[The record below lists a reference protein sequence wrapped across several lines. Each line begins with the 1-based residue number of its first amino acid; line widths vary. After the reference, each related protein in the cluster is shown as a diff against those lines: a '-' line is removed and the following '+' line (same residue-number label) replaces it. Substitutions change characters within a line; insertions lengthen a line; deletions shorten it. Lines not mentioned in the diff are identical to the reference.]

1 MRQCIPLLFLLA
13 LSSACTPHGG
23 MPRTDAK
30 TPAQEAAGRPD
41 AYQHPSTRM
50 GFSDMP
56 QRMPLMRE
64 KYYGPE
70 GGCTVGRQTKGWC

>member
-1 MRQCIPLLFLLA
+1 MKPPVLLLVLLA
-13 LSSACTPHGG
+13 ALSACTPQHE
-23 MPRTDAK
+23 PVQFST
-30 TPAQEAAGRPD
+30 TPQDKPES
-41 AYQHPSTRM
+41 YKHPSQRM

>member
-1 MRQCIPLLFLLA
+1 MRAFYPLVLLIA
-13 LSSACTPHGG
+13 LAACTPHAE
-23 MPRTDAK
+23 PVSKSAA
-30 TPAQEAAGRPD
+30 TPGQPEA
-41 AYQHPSTRM
+41 YKHPSKRM

-56 QRMPLMRE
+56 QRMPIMRE

>member
-1 MRQCIPLLFLLA
+1 MKTAMTLLMLLA
-13 LSSACTPHGG
+13 SLSACTPHGEPVEFNHSAEG
-23 MPRTDAK
+23 KP
-30 TPAQEAAGRPD
+30 EA
-41 AYQHPSTRM
+41 YKHPSKRM